1 MNPGRNKVSRRS
13 QRDIVEEKIQFIQ
26 DKHSEIRKQVKL
38 DKDSG
43 YILIEPEVDWPEDSD
58 DEIVLPV
65 IVPKVGDRMP
75 ANSRL
80 RTSGSTKAA
89 ISCAEDNNDAEEL
102 KKVPDSELEQRAL
115 EQYRFGEAVLVEVE
129 IVVKRVYRAYD
140 LKEISQTSSPDEP
153 ILPNSDD
160 FVGVV

>member
-1 MNPGRNKVSRRS
+1 MSRRS
-13 QRDIVEEKIQFIQ
+13 LRDIVDEKLDNIKE
-26 DKHSEIRKQVKL
+26 KHIELRKQVKL

-43 YILIEPEVDWPEDSD
+43 YILIEPEWDWP
-58 DEIVLPV
+58 DESEYEIALPV
-65 IVPKVGDRMP
+65 VPPKVGDRIP

-80 RTSGSTKAA
+80 RTATSIKAA
-89 ISCAEDNNDAEEL
+89 ISCSEDNNNSEEL

-115 EQYRFGEAVLVEVE
+115 EQYKFGEAVLVEVE
-129 IVVKRVYRAYD
+129 LVVKRVYRAYD
-140 LKEISQTSSPDEP
+140 LKEITQTSSPDEP